1 MSLEPK
7 SPKAAP
13 RRFIAAI
20 VATALLSG
28 CAAGPDY
35 HPRSAETL
43 GVPEHFAADA
53 REETNADLVSW
64 WGQFDDPV
72 LTRLIDRAID
82 ANLDIAQAV
91 ARLRQARAALVQA
104 RADLLPS
111 VDASGSGG
119 RNFDNKQKDTSSF
132 SAGANASW
140 AVDLFGGTRR
150 SIEASKADLQAAGYD
165 LASVR
170 TAIIAEVATNYV
182 DLRASQARLNIAR
195 DVLDTQ
201 QENYQI
207 AGWRVQ
213 AGLVSSLDV
222 EQARTQLAQTRASV
236 PPLETAVAAARNR
249 LAVLTGVAPG
259 TLNDEL
265 AMIAPIPVGP
275 PEIAAGIPA
284 DTLRQRPDVRSSERA
299 LAAATARIGVAQ
311 AQLLPALN
319 ISGNVG
325 TSALSVGGLGDVI
338 TGGLFATL
346 SQFIFDGGR
355 RLAAVRSQRAAAER
369 ALAAYRQSVLNALED
384 VENGLVS
391 LRSSGTRQAALGDAF
406 ESANTAAILA
416 RSQYRAGLTDFQT
429 LLDSERTL
437 LSARDSLASAKAD
450 QATALI
456 QLYLALGG
464 GWDPQAPLP
473 DGRQP

>member
-7 SPKAAP
+7 SHNAAP

-43 GVPEHFAADA
+43 GVPEHFTAGA
-53 REETNADLVSW
+53 REEAPAELVSW

-72 LTRLIDRAID
+72 LTRLIERAID

-91 ARLRQARAALVQA
+91 ARLRQARAALVQS

-111 VDASGSGG
+111 LDASGSGG
-119 RNFDNKQKDTSSF
+119 RNFDNRQKDSSSF

-170 TAIIAEVATNYV
+170 TAIIAEVASNYI
-182 DLRASQARLNIAR
+182 DLRASQARLGIAH
-195 DVLDTQ
+195 DVLETQ

-207 AGWRVQ
+207 AGWRAQ

-265 AMIAPIPVGP
+265 SMIAPIPVGP

-325 TSALSVGGLGDVI
+325 TSALAVGGLGDAV

-355 RLAAVRSQRAAAER
+355 RLATVRSQRAAAEG

-384 VENGLVS
+384 VENGLVA
-391 LRSSGTRQAALGDAF
+391 LRSSGARQAALGDAF

>member
-7 SPKAAP
+7 SPKAAR

-35 HPRSAETL
+35 HPRTAETL
-43 GVPEHFAADA
+43 GVPEHFAAGA

-150 SIEASKADLQAAGYD
+150 SIEASKADLLAAGYD

-207 AGWRVQ
+207 AGWRGQ

-355 RLAAVRSQRAAAER
+355 RLAAVRSQRAAAEG

>member
-1 MSLEPK
+1 VSLEPK

-82 ANLDIAQAV
+82 ANLDIVQAV
-91 ARLRQARAALVQA
+91 ARLRQARAALVQS

-111 VDASGSGG
+111 LDASGSGG

-140 AVDLFGGTRR
+140 AGDLFGGTRR

-311 AQLLPALN
+311 AELLPALN

-355 RLAAVRSQRAAAER
+355 RLAAVRSQRAAAEG

-391 LRSSGTRQAALGDAF
+391 LRSSGTRQAALSDAF

>member
-35 HPRSAETL
+35 HPRTAETL
-43 GVPEHFAADA
+43 GVPEHFAAGA

-91 ARLRQARAALVQA
+91 SRLRKARAALVQS
-104 RADLLPS
+104 RTDLLPS
-111 VDASGSGG
+111 LDASGSGG

-236 PPLETAVAAARNR
+236 HRRRRRVAS
-249 LAVLTGVAPG
+249 VLHC
-259 TLNDEL
+259 
-265 AMIAPIPVGP
+265 
-275 PEIAAGIPA
+275 PA
-284 DTLRQRPDVRSSERA
+284 D
-299 LAAATARIGVAQ
+299 
-311 AQLLPALN
+311 
-319 ISGNVG
+319 
-325 TSALSVGGLGDVI
+325 
-338 TGGLFATL
+338 
-346 SQFIFDGGR
+346 
-355 RLAAVRSQRAAAER
+355 
-369 ALAAYRQSVLNALED
+369 
-384 VENGLVS
+384 
-391 LRSSGTRQAALGDAF
+391 
-406 ESANTAAILA
+406 
-416 RSQYRAGLTDFQT
+416 
-429 LLDSERTL
+429 
-437 LSARDSLASAKAD
+437 
-450 QATALI
+450 
-456 QLYLALGG
+456 
-464 GWDPQAPLP
+464 
-473 DGRQP
+473 